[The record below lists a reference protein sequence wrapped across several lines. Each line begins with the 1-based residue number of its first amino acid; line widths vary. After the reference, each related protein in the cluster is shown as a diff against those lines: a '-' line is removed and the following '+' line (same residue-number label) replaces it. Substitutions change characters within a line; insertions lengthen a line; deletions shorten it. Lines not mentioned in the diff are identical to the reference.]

1 MFSGWNVGGGGMTRP
16 FLSQGTSDAW
26 VDQFTRQVDTSALDV
41 EFERAKSAI
50 ESDVDFWDKLQAEL
64 EEKRKRELRELNEG
78 AERGPENQEKKWE
91 RMESRKRSESVQ
103 GVKYGQ
109 EVR

>member
-1 MFSGWNVGGGGMTRP
+1 MSM
-16 FLSQGTSDAW
+16 
-26 VDQFTRQVDTSALDV
+26 
-41 EFERAKSAI
+41 ERVWK
-50 ESDVDFWDKLQAEL
+50 DK
-64 EEKRKRELRELNEG
+64 RDSVSNSSFCSPVELNEG

-91 RMESRKRSESVQ
+91 KMESRKRSESVQ

>member
-1 MFSGWNVGGGGMTRP
+1 MSM
-16 FLSQGTSDAW
+16 
-26 VDQFTRQVDTSALDV
+26 
-41 EFERAKSAI
+41 ERVWK
-50 ESDVDFWDKLQAEL
+50 DK
-64 EEKRKRELRELNEG
+64 RDSVSNSSFCSPVELNEG

-91 RMESRKRSESVQ
+91 RMESRKSVQ